1 MFVVWLADL
10 IAMVADVI
18 ATSIYSVLAD
28 VIAMVV
34 YSNNHTGC
42 VYCLADVK
50 AICVADGIT
59 TGQHLF

>member
-1 MFVVWLADL
+1 MFVVWLADV

-18 ATSIYSVLAD
+18 ATSIYSALAD

-34 YSNNHTGC
+34 DVITTQG
-42 VYCLADVK
+42 VYIVWQMLK

>member
-1 MFVVWLADL
+1 MFVVWLADV

-34 YSNNHTGC
+34 DVITTQVC
-42 VYCLADVK
+42 VYCFGR
-50 AICVADGIT
+50 C
-59 TGQHLF
+59 